1 MTKNI
6 WVTGKKG
13 QLASEIY
20 NLNLNSL
27 GNFHFTSFKDVDISN
42 KNMVED
48 YIESKKINLIINCAA
63 FTDVD
68 GAEINEKEVY
78 DVNADYA
85 SNTLT
90 APVTGKYIFL
100 NA

>member
-48 YIESKKINLIINCAA
+48 YIE
-63 FTDVD
+63 
-68 GAEINEKEVY
+68 
-78 DVNADYA
+78 
-85 SNTLT
+85 
-90 APVTGKYIFL
+90 
-100 NA
+100 